1 MEEIEKEWKKLR
13 KNGRNW
19 ERMEEIEKELK
30 KVRKNGRN
38 WESIKEKKK
47 VHNRRIDRSTFR
59 GIDERR
65 SKYALHAYR
74 ERLLKYSDT
83 ER

>member
-19 ERMEEIEKELK
+19 K
-30 KVRKNGRN
+30 
-38 WESIKEKKK
+38 SIKGKKK
-47 VHNRRIDRSTFR
+47 VYNRRIDRSTFR
-59 GIDERR
+59 IIDKRR